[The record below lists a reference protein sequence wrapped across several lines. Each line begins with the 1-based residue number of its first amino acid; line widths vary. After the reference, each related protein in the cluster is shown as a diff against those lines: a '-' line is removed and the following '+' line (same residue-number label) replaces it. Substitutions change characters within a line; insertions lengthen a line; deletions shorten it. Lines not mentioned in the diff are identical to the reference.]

1 MYARYDKKEGRMK
14 NNSKAYSII
23 NTITLTLLLICIVLG
38 GGSEIYLFVKYH
50 GEPIIYAN
58 MQPIDQKI
66 FNSIF
71 VCLLISAG
79 LMIPFVFILLKA
91 DNPPLNY
98 TVVDKDEYQN
108 MQKHMVNQEY
118 ENMKQDVE
126 ISRLKVRLSSLKL
139 KFKIWKKIFKHKK

>member
-1 MYARYDKKEGRMK
+1 MKK
-14 NNSKAYSII
+14 NSKAYSII

-108 MQKHMVNQEY
+108 M
-118 ENMKQDVE
+118 KQDVE